1 MSFNEFLSQDRRLC
15 LLRLLAES
23 GGSGNDSVLHQ
34 GLEQLGHRNQP
45 REVIR
50 ADLRFLIGA
59 GLIVDEWV
67 GNIQIATITRRG
79 VEVAQ
84 GRVTV
89 EGVTKPSIGV

>member
-1 MSFNEFLSQDRRLC
+1 MSFNEFLAQDRRLC
-15 LLRLLAES
+15 ILRLLAES

-34 GLEQLGHRNQP
+34 ALEQLGHRNQP
-45 REVIR
+45 RETIR

-67 GNIQIATITRRG
+67 GNIQIATITKRG

-84 GRVTV
+84 GRVIV
-89 EGVTKPSIGV
+89 EGIKKPSIGV